1 MTNIEEFR
9 QIDLFE
15 DTVAQQALAEAAI
28 KKVKRG
34 PKKVKEMTTLQTLA
48 SKKISEK
55 EKIAKI
61 EQEVNLILGQYK
73 SNTTCI
79 RDLMTLHNY
88 IDAAIANS
96 VIAIDTETN
105 NSLEPIT
112 CKLMGACI
120 YTNGQKN
127 AYIPVNHIDIDTG
140 ELLPNQLTESQIKC
154 EFQRLLDSNTK
165 IIMHNAV
172 FDIKVIECTCGI
184 RLPCYWDTLIGAQI
198 LDENELKSLKAQY
211 NLHVDSSQSK
221 YDIEH
226 LFKGLPYAIF
236 DPDLFAL
243 YAATDA
249 WMTMKLWEYQAA
261 QFNIPDNAEIF
272 NLFMTIEM
280 PMVDVIV
287 DMELYGIGIDKEY
300 AKKMEIEYGRLSA
313 ELQGKI
319 DDIMATFADR
329 IKAWRQTKEALQPK
343 ITYLKED
350 DAAYEKY
357 INGTAAEK
365 EKVLKKYNKVDE
377 YGNRYCTGKSKNE
390 LLKDPVELTSTQQL
404 SILLYDVLKVPV
416 VDTKEPTGTGKEI
429 LEELSEYVNLDAA
442 PLCKLILEKRG
453 VDKLLDTFIAKLPT
467 LVLEKTGR
475 LHYRLNS
482 TGTKTGRLS
491 SSDPNL
497 QNIPSHD
504 KAVRLLFQAKVDDHE
519 VEEENNVF
527 TVSRLDE
534 VQLANNVWKRVQDV
548 KVGDLLQTDDDSC
561 YPITNIV
568 VTANGDYNL
577 YI

>member
-1 MTNIEEFR
+1 MVDKYINYEYTIDSNKISFIEYLKEVLKKSQSAIKNISKDSN
-9 QIDLFE
+9 IKLFE
-15 DTVAQQALAEAAI
+15 
-28 KKVKRG
+28 
-34 PKKVKEMTTLQTLA
+34 
-48 SKKISEK
+48 
-55 EKIAKI
+55 
-61 EQEVNLILGQYK
+61 
-73 SNTTCI
+73 
-79 RDLMTLHNY
+79 
-88 IDAAIANS
+88 
-96 VIAIDTETN
+96 
-105 NSLEPIT
+105 
-112 CKLMGACI
+112 KLF
-120 YTNGQKN
+120 KN
-127 AYIPVNHIDIDTG
+127 DNI
-140 ELLPNQLTESQIKC
+140 
-154 EFQRLLDSNTK
+154 
-165 IIMHNAV
+165 
-172 FDIKVIECTCGI
+172 
-184 RLPCYWDTLIGAQI
+184 
-198 LDENELKSLKAQY
+198 DENELKSLKAQY
-211 NLHVDSSQSK
+211 NLHIDSSQSK

-261 QFNIPDNAEIF
+261 QFSIPDNAEIF

-300 AKKMEIEYGRLSA
+300 AKKMETEYKRLSA
-313 ELQGKI
+313 ELQGKL
-319 DDIMATFADR
+319 DDIMASFADR

-343 ITYLKED
+343 ITYLKDDED
-350 DAAYEKY
+350 AYETC
-357 INGTAAEK
+357 IVGTAAEK

-390 LLKDPVELTSTQQL
+390 LLKDTVELTSTQQL

-561 YPITNIV
+561 YPIINIV